1 MIIQASCGAGGGYD
15 SMHRKP
21 PENRV
26 EPTESEPQSRE
37 LVPVRTGHDAP
48 PPRLTSHRPSAP
60 FLAQLAE
67 QYSSRSDRA
76 DARRKRLDTALASY
90 DKTGRRPVSRGR
102 ERDVRA

>member
-15 SMHRKP
+15 CMHRKP

-26 EPTESEPQSRE
+26 EPADGESQSRE
-37 LVPVRTGHDAP
+37 LVPVRNSQSTP
-48 PPRLTSHRPSAP
+48 PPSLTSHRPAAP

-90 DKTGRRPVSRGR
+90 DKTSRRPAARGT